1 MNNPYYSGFFA
12 GLKPDTRL
20 TVSEWADEH
29 RILPMKSAKE
39 AGRWRTARTPY
50 LREIMDAMSPS
61 SSVEQVAFMKGA
73 QVGGTEAGNNV
84 LGYVIHHTP
93 GPMMYVL
100 PTLDMAKRTSKQRI
114 APMIEAM
121 PVLRDLVKDPR
132 SRDSGNTQM
141 VKEFPKGVLIITGAN
156 SATGLR
162 SMPARFLFL
171 DEVDAYEDDVD
182 GEGSPI
188 NLAIKR
194 TATFSRNRK
203 ILMVST
209 PNIAGASK
217 IEAAYQASDQR
228 QFHVPCVE
236 CGFMQAIEWP
246 QIKFENQDP
255 ETACFECVSCQ
266 HRMREHDKPKLLANG
281 QWVAMNPEA
290 SGKIRGYHLSSLYSP
305 NGWYSWQDA
314 VADFLA
320 AKDNP
325 ILLKDWTNTVLGQTW
340 QEAGETVDH
349 ELLYQRREH
358 YPAEVPWPVEV
369 LTCGIDVQDDRVEYE
384 VVGWGA
390 GEESWSIDYVRLYG
404 DLSRPDIWNILA
416 GKLRQSYRR
425 HDGVLVNL
433 AQVCMDSGGHFTD
446 EVYAFSRKQ
455 GPDWLI
461 PIKGASQSGKPIAT
475 FPKTKNKKG
484 IYLTLVGT
492 DTAKELIYQRYRILE
507 PGAGY
512 CHWPIADCFD
522 EDYLKQATAEEKV
535 RKYKHGVAYFEWDA
549 KKKRNEALDCRVYA
563 LTAVRILQQH
573 RGLDLEQLAAQRPEP
588 EVQIEQEEPADI
600 AVNRNRRISRSTYL
614 NG

>member
-1 MNNPYYSGFFA
+1 MRSPYFDGFFA

-50 LREIMDAMSPS
+50 LKEIMDCLSPS
-61 SSVEQVAFMKGA
+61 SSVERVAFMKGA
-73 QVGGTEAGNNV
+73 QVGGTECGNNW
-84 LGYVIHHTP
+84 LGYVVHHTP

-141 VKEFPKGVLIITGAN
+141 VKEFPNGVLIITGAN

-217 IEAAYQASDQR
+217 IEAAYLASDQR
-228 QFHVPCVE
+228 QYQVPCVK
-236 CGFMQAIEWP
+236 CQHMQPIEWQ
-246 QIKFENQDP
+246 QIKFEDHDP
-255 ETACFECVSCQ
+255 ETACFECIKCQ
-266 HRMREHDKPKLLANG
+266 HRMGEHDKPKLLANG

-290 SGKIRGYHLSSLYSP
+290 NGKIRGYHLSSLYSP

-340 QEAGETVDH
+340 QEAGETVGH

-425 HDGVLVNL
+425 HDGVLMNL

-446 EVYAFSRKQ
+446 EVYAFSRKH
-455 GPDWLI
+455 GTGWLI

-484 IYLTLVGT
+484 VYLTLVGT

-512 CHWPIADCFD
+512 CHWPIAV
-522 EDYLKQATAEEKV
+522 TALM
-535 RKYKHGVAYFEWDA
+535 RITSSRPRQ
-549 KKKRNEALDCRVYA
+549 KRRC
-563 LTAVRILQQH
+563 
-573 RGLDLEQLAAQRPEP
+573 
-588 EVQIEQEEPADI
+588 
-600 AVNRNRRISRSTYL
+600 VNTSTVLPTL
-614 NG
+614 NGMPRRSATKHWIAGSMR